1 MLEEDRVGVCET
13 DGDVEREEEVEAK
26 TVGECEAESWEWVLE
41 SERVDVRV
49 PDVDTEGE
57 NDGVTDAEKVERG
70 DWEED

>member
-41 SERVDVRV
+41 SERVDIVRV
-49 PDVDTEGE
+49 PDVNTEGE
-57 NDGVTDAEKVERG
+57 DDGVTYAEEVERG
-70 DWEED
+70 D